1 MLFEQRYR
9 EGISNGSVTLTF
21 RRWRRRQVVAG
32 HRYRTAAGR
41 IEVESVDV
49 VEASSISDT
58 EARRAGFG
66 SAAALVGDLRG
77 PGDLPIYRVQFRAVA
92 EPDPRDELAAA
103 AELSVEEVSE
113 LDRRLDRLDRA
124 SSHRPWTSETLAL
137 IADRP
142 GVRAGDLADSVGRER
157 APFKLD
163 VRKLKALGLTLSL
176 EIGYRLSPRGEA
188 YVATTKRASIDTD
201 AEDLR

>member
-9 EGISNGSVTLTF
+9 EGIGDGSVTLTF

-49 VEASSISDT
+49 VEASSISDV

-66 SAAALVGDLRG
+66 SAAALLGDLRG
-77 PGDLPIYRVQFRAVA
+77 SDDLPIYRVQFHAVA

-103 AELSVEEVSE
+103 ADLSVAEVSE
-113 LDRRLDRLDRA
+113 LDGRLDRLDRA
-124 SSHRPWTSETLAL
+124 SSNGPWTAETLAL
-137 IADRP
+137 IAARP

-163 VRKLKALGLTLSL
+163 VRKLKALGLTISL
-176 EIGYRLSPRGEA
+176 EVGYRLSPRGRA
-188 YVATTKRASIDTD
+188 YLDATNRG
-201 AEDLR
+201 